1 MTDRPR
7 QWLRI
12 AALMGSLAFFAAS
25 SAQAGWH
32 AGRGGPPAAASQGSA
47 GGSDSACGGPPAGGG
62 PLRGRRGKQASGQGS
77 SGGSAGGSAGGST
90 GGGSFGG
97 SSGGGSFG
105 GSSGGSAGG
114 SHGSAGGSGVASA
127 SAGGPS
133 AAAAAPADG
142 ALLVVEVP
150 EQAKVF
156 INGKE
161 TTTTGTVRNFISRGL
176 TTDKKHTYVVRMVVE
191 KEGKP
196 TEKTKTVALAVGQR
210 ETVSFTAEA
219 KPPLEEIKPAATPT
233 NLTLRVPA
241 NAKVWLQG
249 RLTTT
254 AGTVREFETESLR
267 DGESWDDY
275 DITVVSEIHGRPWT
289 ITRRVTLTAGHD
301 LDLTIDPALQT
312 ASSTPAP

>member
-1 MTDRPR
+1 M
-7 QWLRI
+7 
-12 AALMGSLAFFAAS
+12 
-25 SAQAGWH
+25 
-32 AGRGGPPAAASQGSA
+32 
-47 GGSDSACGGPPAGGG
+47 
-62 PLRGRRGKQASGQGS
+62 
-77 SGGSAGGSAGGST
+77 
-90 GGGSFGG
+90 
-97 SSGGGSFG
+97 
-105 GSSGGSAGG
+105 
-114 SHGSAGGSGVASA
+114 ASA

-150 EQAKVF
+150 EQATVF

-312 ASSTPAP
+312 ASSAPAP

>member
-12 AALMGSLAFFAAS
+12 AALMGSLAFFAVS

-47 GGSDSACGGPPAGGG
+47 GGSDSACGGPQAGGG

-77 SGGSAGGSAGGST
+77 SGGSAGGSAGQS
-90 GGGSFGG
+90 SGG
-97 SSGGGSFG
+97 SSGGGSSG

-191 KEGKP
+191 KDGKP

-210 ETVSFTAEA
+210 ETVSFTAA
-219 KPPLEEIKPAATPT
+219 ANPPLEEIKPAATPT
-233 NLTLRVPA
+233 SLTLRVPA
-241 NAKVWLQG
+241 NAQVWLQG

-254 AGTVREFETESLR
+254 AGTVREFETETLR

-275 DITVVSEIHGRPWT
+275 DIKVVSEVNGRPWT
-289 ITRRVTLTAGHD
+289 ATRRVTLTAGHD
-301 LDLTIDPALQT
+301 LDLTIDPTLQT
-312 ASSTPAP
+312 ASTTRSP

>member
-1 MTDRPR
+1 M
-7 QWLRI
+7 
-12 AALMGSLAFFAAS
+12 AL
-25 SAQAGWH
+25 
-32 AGRGGPPAAASQGSA
+32 
-47 GGSDSACGGPPAGGG
+47 
-62 PLRGRRGKQASGQGS
+62 
-77 SGGSAGGSAGGST
+77 
-90 GGGSFGG
+90 
-97 SSGGGSFG
+97 
-105 GSSGGSAGG
+105 
-114 SHGSAGGSGVASA
+114 A
-127 SAGGPS
+127 SAGSAP
-133 AAAAAPADG
+133 AAAAAPDDG
-142 ALLVVEVP
+142 ALLVVEAP
-150 EQAKVF
+150 EKAKVF

-161 TTTTGTVRNFISRGL
+161 TTTTGTVRNFITRGL

-275 DITVVSEIHGRPWT
+275 NITVVSEIHGRPWT
-289 ITRRVTLTAGHD
+289 TTRRVTLTAGHD

>member
-1 MTDRPR
+1 
-7 QWLRI
+7 
-12 AALMGSLAFFAAS
+12 
-25 SAQAGWH
+25 
-32 AGRGGPPAAASQGSA
+32 
-47 GGSDSACGGPPAGGG
+47 
-62 PLRGRRGKQASGQGS
+62 
-77 SGGSAGGSAGGST
+77 
-90 GGGSFGG
+90 
-97 SSGGGSFG
+97 
-105 GSSGGSAGG
+105 
-114 SHGSAGGSGVASA
+114 VASA

-150 EQAKVF
+150 EKAKVF
-156 INGKE
+156 INGKETTTTGTVRNFISRGGKE

-275 DITVVSEIHGRPWT
+275 NITVVSEIHGRPWT
-289 ITRRVTLTAGHD
+289 TTRRVTLTAGHD

-312 ASSTPAP
+312 ASSAPAP